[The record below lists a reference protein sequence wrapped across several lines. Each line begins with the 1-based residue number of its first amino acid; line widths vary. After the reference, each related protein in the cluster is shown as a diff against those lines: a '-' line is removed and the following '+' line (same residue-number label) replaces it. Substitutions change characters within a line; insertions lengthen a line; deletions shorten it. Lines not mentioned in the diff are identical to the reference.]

1 VPQSVDVTIPSD
13 REIVVT
19 RIFEAPRALIWDC
32 HTRPALVRRWLLGP
46 TGWTMPV
53 CEIDL
58 RVGGKYRYVWRKHDG
73 RELVSHGEHRE
84 IHAPERLVTTEQMQG
99 FEGASVNTMVL
110 REAGGRTTLTLT
122 MLFPTT
128 DARDGALRSGMSD
141 GIAASY
147 DRLQAI
153 ADEQKV
159 S

>member
-1 VPQSVDVTIPSD
+1 MTQKLTVDTPD
-13 REIVVT
+13 DLKIVIT
-19 RIFEAPRALIWDC
+19 RAFDAPRALVFDC
-32 HTRPALVRRWLLGP
+32 LTQPALVTRWMTGP
-46 TGWTMPV
+46 PGWTMPV

-58 RVGGKYRYVWRKHDG
+58 RVGGKYRYVWRKDDG

-84 IHAPERLVTTEQMQG
+84 IDAPERLVTTEQMQG
-99 FEGASVNTMVL
+99 FDGASVNTMVL
-110 REAGGRTTLTLT
+110 REEGGRTTLTLT